1 MEIIKVVF
9 VIIGTF
15 VGAGLASGQEV
26 YYFFYINGIKGIIGI
41 LISSILIGI
50 ITYKVL
56 KIVTKKN
63 INNYNEFLKFYIRN
77 NKLKKY
83 TNSLINIFML
93 ISFYIMIAGFGG
105 YLKQEFN
112 LNSLIGSIIFAII
125 CFIILKTDVK
135 GVIKA
140 NEILIPILIIIIILI
155 GVINFKYIDIK
166 NINNYFENRISYNW
180 LIKSILYASYNSILL
195 IPILISM
202 KKYIFNQKHIKKI
215 SIIVTIIISILLITI
230 YLLLINIDISNLEM
244 PAVYAINK
252 ICPYL
257 KNIYGITILI
267 AIFTTAISVGIS
279 FLQNTCKTQKDFNI
293 KCILICIT
301 AVLFSQ
307 IGFSN
312 LVNILYPVLG
322 GLGLIQIIQILRK

>member
-1 MEIIKVVF
+1 
-9 VIIGTF
+9 
-15 VGAGLASGQEV
+15 
-26 YYFFYINGIKGIIGI
+26 
-41 LISSILIGI
+41 
-50 ITYKVL
+50 
-56 KIVTKKN
+56 
-63 INNYNEFLKFYIRN
+63 
-77 NKLKKY
+77 
-83 TNSLINIFML
+83 
-93 ISFYIMIAGFGG
+93 
-105 YLKQEFN
+105 
-112 LNSLIGSIIFAII
+112 
-125 CFIILKTDVK
+125 
-135 GVIKA
+135 
-140 NEILIPILIIIIILI
+140 
-155 GVINFKYIDIK
+155 
-166 NINNYFENRISYNW
+166 
-180 LIKSILYASYNSILL
+180 
-195 IPILISM
+195 M